1 MHGPLSEIGLVEVLQ
16 LLERGRR
23 SGRLH
28 VVGADPTA
36 PRTIV
41 LHRGDIT
48 SLHPDAD
55 DEAVHVLMRRR
66 QLRTAD
72 DPALPAARLAAAREE
87 LARRAIA
94 RMLSWSRG
102 RFDFE
107 EGDTAPG
114 PLALSIDQLLLGFVE
129 SESLRA
135 DLAARLGEFRLVPV
149 FGDGGTGGPDGGWQV
164 LDWRVL
170 DAVDGVRDIA
180 SLAAALDEP
189 LEAVGA
195 RVEALQRAAILDLLP
210 APPDT
215 RIEARAAIE
224 AGRYDEAIA
233 RLQARVRSVPSDAEA
248 WRTLGL
254 AEVGAGR
261 FDRAMAAWDG
271 WRQAAPERQAEAVAL
286 IEAARTMLEA
296 MHDTRE

>member
-23 SGRLH
+23 SGRLRI
-28 VVGADPTA
+28 VGADPTA

-41 LHRGDIT
+41 LHRGEIA
-48 SLHPDAD
+48 SLLPDAD
-55 DEAVHVLMRRR
+55 DAAVAALLVRR
-66 QLRTAD
+66 QLRRAE
-72 DPALPAARLAAAREE
+72 DPASPLARLGVARAE

-94 RMLSWSRG
+94 RMLSWTRG

-107 EGDTAPG
+107 EAETSAG
-114 PLALSIDQLLLGFVE
+114 PLAMSIDQLLLGFVE

-135 DLAARLGEFRLVPV
+135 DLGARLGEFRLVPV
-149 FGDGGTGGPDGGWQV
+149 FSAGTPRTPGGGWRA
-164 LDWRVL
+164 LDWRLL

-180 SLAAALDEP
+180 AIAAALDEP
-189 LEAVGA
+189 LEVVGA
-195 RVEALQRAAILDLLP
+195 RVEALQEAAILDLVP

-215 RIEARAAIE
+215 RVEARAAIE
-224 AGRYDEAIA
+224 AGRYEEAIA
-233 RLQARVRSVPSDAEA
+233 RLQARVRAVPTDAEA

>member
-28 VVGADPTA
+28 VIGADPTM

-41 LHRGDIT
+41 LHQGEIA
-48 SLHPDAD
+48 SLLPDAD
-55 DEAVHVLMRRR
+55 DDAVLALLRRR

-72 DPALPAARLAAAREE
+72 EAALPAARRAAAREE

-107 EGDTAPG
+107 EGETVAG

-149 FGDGGTGGPDGGWQV
+149 FGEGGGRPAGGWQV